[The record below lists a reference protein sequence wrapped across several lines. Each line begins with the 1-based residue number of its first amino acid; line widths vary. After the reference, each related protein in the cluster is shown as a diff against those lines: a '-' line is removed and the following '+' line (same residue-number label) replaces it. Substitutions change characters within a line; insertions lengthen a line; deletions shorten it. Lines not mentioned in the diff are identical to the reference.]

1 MTSEVSFSTAEVNA
15 LWIPLSKI
23 NSKWSYQSLHWER
36 TDIFLYHMPFLIISP
51 VYPDSWYLE
60 RLLMAFKSI
69 APFIFC
75 FQCQKSQEDHIH
87 LALFSLKPNMSW
99 PRPQPLLLKPIITSF
114 NSSTEQCLSLKIN
127 VLST

>member
-15 LWIPLSKI
+15 LWVPLSKI
-23 NSKWSYQSLHWER
+23 NSKWSYQSLHWES
-36 TDIFLYHMPFLIISP
+36 TDIILYHMPFLIISA
-51 VYPDSWYLE
+51 VHPDSWYLE
-60 RLLMAFKSI
+60 RLLMAFKST

-99 PRPQPLLLKPIITSF
+99 TPIPPTFTTQTTSC